1 MADIQAN
8 IGIGVD
14 TTQALAAIRQLQ
26 REISVFHTLMA
37 KGGAN
42 AAAKSLQMQ
51 QGLINTINET
61 GKFSASMTRVS
72 SSTESFTNALEKNK
86 LSMGQYF
93 RFAGGASKSFGKM
106 FTKEFNTINRVAT
119 ERVKDLQTQ

>member
-14 TTQALAAIRQLQ
+14 TTQALASIRQLQ

-37 KGGAN
+37 KGSATN
-42 AAAKSLQMQ
+42 AAKSAQMQ

-61 GKFSASMTRVS
+61 GRFSACMTNIS

-86 LSMGQYF
+86 LSMG
-93 RFAGGASKSFGKM
+93 AILPLCGGC
-106 FTKEFNTINRVAT
+106 
-119 ERVKDLQTQ
+119 L